1 MPRIIAVDPGLRGA
15 ICFLDPGNLVA
26 IHDMPVGLGGWVDA
40 IRLRDFIRKFQA
52 KHPAHDCHAV
62 VESQAK
68 HPAHDCH
75 AVVENVWSH
84 PKEGVTS
91 AHRFG
96 RALGVI
102 HAVLVIELGSEPYL
116 VIPQVWKRYFGL
128 IKQDKEA
135 SRQLALQRW
144 PMCGHFLARKLDHQR
159 AEALLIAEWYLHH
172 LKGKPEQRFA
182 A

>member
-40 IRLRDFIRKFQA
+40 IRLRDFIRKF
-52 KHPAHDCHAV
+52 
-62 VESQAK
+62 QAK